1 MTKLQQTI
9 MWQWFSVQW
18 RINTTVLSPDGAD
31 GMEWLARDY
40 VTLSRRVDFPYYILR
55 RTPTNVL

>member
-9 MWQWFSVQW
+9 MWQCFSVPW

-40 VTLSRRVDFPYYILR
+40 VALSRRVEFPNIS
-55 RTPTNVL
+55 